1 MAHIVFIIGSYHPN
15 FQAVGIC
22 VRNVVNELKKEN
34 KITIIC
40 QKTKFNEDN
49 IEEFEKTQIVRI
61 QTKLNSFKYYFIA
74 KSNKNSGITKKLYKL
89 IADSIRVY
97 RYLNALLSKVILQS
111 DVVEAYLS
119 SLNKVHKEEKI
130 DMIIP
135 CASPFESCVAGAR
148 FKLIY
153 KEVKF
158 IPYMFDN
165 YAFNI
170 AIYRNS
176 KLFYNQKL
184 YNHIKLER
192 FVIQESDE
200 ILCMKHYT
208 ESYSK
213 IHKNKIKLS
222 IVEHPLLVEIE
233 KGNNFNFDKEKINI
247 VYTGALFKKI
257 RNPEYAL
264 SVFSEIME
272 RNSKIVIH
280 IFGSGNCSSI
290 IDSFIQKHP
299 NQTINHGYVSNIIA
313 ESARNTCDY
322 LLSIGNISNNQ
333 LPSKTFEYMASLKP
347 IIHFSKITDDKTVDI
362 LCKYPNRLILFEE
375 FNQIDNNSKK
385 IYQFLNKK
393 KKTINFR
400 ELENIF
406 YDAVPSHTSEIIK
419 NINKSI

>member
-1 MAHIVFIIGSYHPN
+1 MAHIVFILDNYFPN

-22 VRNVVNELKKEN
+22 VKNIINELKKEN
-34 KITIIC
+34 EITVIC
-40 QKTKFNEDN
+40 QKTGINEVNKEKFQG
-49 IEEFEKTQIVRI
+49 TQIVRI

-111 DVVEAYLS
+111 DVVDAYLS
-119 SLNKVHKEEKI
+119 TLAKVHKEEKI

-153 KEVKF
+153 KEVKL

-165 YAFNI
+165 YASNI

-176 KLFYNQKL
+176 KLFYKQKL
-184 YNHIKLER
+184 YNNIKLEQ
-192 FVIQESDE
+192 FVIHESDK
-200 ILCMKHYT
+200 ILCMKHYAD
-208 ESYSK
+208 SYTK
-213 IHKNKIKLS
+213 IHDDKNKLS
-222 IVEHPLLVEIE
+222 IVEHPLLVEIK

-247 VYTGALFKKI
+247 VYTGGLFKKI

-264 SVFSEIME
+264 TVLSNVIKI
-272 RNSKIVIH
+272 NSDIKLH

-290 IDSFIQKHP
+290 INVFVKKHP
-299 NQTINHGYVSNIIA
+299 NQIINHGYVSNIIA
-313 ESARNTCDY
+313 ESARNSCDY

-333 LPSKTFEYMASLKP
+333 LPSKTFEYMSSLKP
-347 IIHFSKITDDKTVDI
+347 IIHFSKIIDDKTNLI
-362 LCKYPNRLILFEE
+362 LSSYPNTFILFEDFSLLKKNCTMLNQF
-375 FNQIDNNSKK
+375 FNKTNEAVSFEALEK
-385 IYQFLNKK
+385 IF
-393 KKTINFR
+393 F
-400 ELENIF
+400 
-406 YDAVPSHTSEIIK
+406 DATPSYTSEKIK
-419 NINKSI
+419 KLLN

>member
-49 IEEFEKTQIVRI
+49 AEGFEETQIVRI
-61 QTKLNSFKYYFIA
+61 QTKLNSFKYHFIA

-111 DVVEAYLS
+111 DVVEAYLT
-119 SLNKVHKEEKI
+119 SLAQVHKEEKI

-135 CASPFESCVAGAR
+135 CASPFESCVAGVK
-148 FKLIY
+148 FKLSN
-153 KEVKF
+153 KEVKLV
-158 IPYMFDN
+158 PYMFDN
-165 YAFNI
+165 YACNP

-176 KLFYNQKL
+176 KLFYKQKFN
-184 YNHIKLER
+184 NHIQLESL
-192 FVIQESDE
+192 VIRNSDK
-200 ILCMKHYT
+200 ILCMKHYAD
-208 ESYSK
+208 SYNK
-213 IHKNKIKLS
+213 IHNEKNKLL
-222 IVEHPLLVEIE
+222 IVEHPLLVETN
-233 KGNNFNFDKEKINI
+233 KNTKFHFDKEKINI
-247 VYTGALFKKI
+247 VYTGGLFEKI
-257 RNPEYAL
+257 RNPKYAL

-272 RNSKIVIH
+272 RNSKIVLH
-280 IFGSGNCSSI
+280 IFGSGDCSLI

-299 NQTINHGYVSNIIA
+299 NQIINHGYVNSNIA
-313 ESARNTCDY
+313 EAARNNGNF

-347 IIHFSKITDDKTVDI
+347 IIHFSKIIDDKTTQI
-362 LCKYPNRLILFEE
+362 LSSYPNTCILFEDFSLLKKNCTMLNQF
-375 FNQIDNNSKK
+375 FNKTIEVVSLETLKK
-385 IYQFLNKK
+385 IFFDAIPSYTSRMIKKLLN
-393 KKTINFR
+393 
-400 ELENIF
+400 
-406 YDAVPSHTSEIIK
+406 
-419 NINKSI
+419 